1 MINCYDFEVFT
12 YDWLVVIINPVEQTE
27 TVIINDRD
35 KLIEYYEAHK
45 NEIWVGYNS
54 RNYDTGIL
62 KGILCGFN
70 PKAIN
75 DNIIYNGAK
84 VWQIDSRF
92 RDIHLFNYDCFILNT
107 GLKQLEAYMGNDIRE
122 TEVPF
127 DIPRKLTPEEI
138 QQTVKYCRHDVEQ
151 TLEVF
156 IRTKSNFDA
165 QIDLIKT
172 FKLSLNCIN
181 KTLAQLAAIILGARK
196 KEFYDEWEIRL
207 PETLQL
213 DKYKFIA
220 DWFMNPV
227 NHNYNKDYDCEIA
240 GVPHNIA
247 WGGLHGAI
255 KQYNYTCKEDE
266 MFVMADV
273 DQLYPTLMVRYK
285 LLSRAVHDY
294 KKFEN
299 ILATSLRLKAE
310 KKKKEREP
318 YKKICNIT
326 YGAEGDSNNAMYDP
340 LHRNLVCVY
349 GQVLVIDLIEKLE
362 PFCELIQSNT
372 DGILIKIKSKDFDR
386 LDDTVYDWEQRTGLH
401 MSFDTYKSVYQGDVN
416 NYIIIDEDGHYKS
429 KGGYVKEL
437 NDLDFDLPIVNEA
450 IVKYLTED
458 IPAAE
463 TINNCDE
470 LKMFQKVVKVSSKY
484 KYGWHNGEIQTD
496 KTYRVFAS
504 TNYKDTYIGKIKEK
518 GATIEKFANT
528 PEHCFIENGNVNG
541 VKVPE
546 KLNKRWYIA
555 LAEKRLRE
563 KFGAKIEG
571 DVVQEEFDFEE
582 KPKRIKKQVEKQ
594 VEKIPQKRVEIKQ
607 EDKYDFDIF

>member
-1 MINCYDFEVFT
+1 MINCYDFEVFK

-27 TVIINDRD
+27 NVIVNDPE
-35 KLIEYYEAHK
+35 KLRTYYEAHK
-45 NEIWVGYNS
+45 NDIWVGYNS
-54 RNYDTGIL
+54 RNYDSVIL
-62 KGILCGFN
+62 KSILLGFN
-70 PKAIN
+70 PKNIN
-75 DNIIYNGAK
+75 DAIIYYGAK
-84 VWQIDSRF
+84 EWQIDSKLKT
-92 RDIHLFNYDCFILNT
+92 IQLFNYDCFMLNT
-107 GLKQLEAYMGNDIRE
+107 GLKQLEAFMGNDIRE

-127 DIPRKLTPEEI
+127 NIPRKLTPEEI
-138 QQTVKYCRHDVEQ
+138 EQTVKYCRHDVEQ

-156 IRTKSNFDA
+156 IRTKSDFDS
-165 QIDLIKT
+165 QMDMIKT
-172 FKLSLNCIN
+172 FGLSLGMIN
-181 KTLAQLAAIILGARK
+181 KTKVQIAAAVLGCRK
-196 KEFYDEWEIRL
+196 IERYDEWDLKIVPCLKIE
-207 PETLQL
+207 
-213 DKYKFIA
+213 KYKSVVE
-220 DWFMNPV
+220 WFNNPV
-227 NHNYNKDYDCEIA
+227 NHNYNKSLEIEIA
-240 GVPHNIA
+240 GVPHTFG
-247 WGGLHGAI
+247 WGGLHGAPVEPI
-255 KQYNYTCKEDE
+255 HRKGLLLH
-266 MFVMADV
+266 VDV
-273 DQLYPTLMVRYK
+273 TSYYPSMMIEYDFLTRNCRDK
-285 LLSRAVHDY
+285 
-294 KKFEN
+294 KKFKE
-299 ILATSLRLKAE
+299 IYDKRVALKKAG
-310 KKKKEREP
+310 KKKEQAP
-318 YKKICNIT
+318 YKIILNGT
-326 YGAEGDSNNAMYDP
+326 YGICKDPFNPAYDPQMSNN
-340 LHRNLVCVY
+340 VCIN
-349 GQVLVIDLIEKLE
+349 GQLMLLDLIEHLE
-362 PFCELIQSNT
+362 GHCELIQSNT
-372 DGILIKIKSKDFDR
+372 DGLILQVEDTDEAFNTV
-386 LDDTVYDWEQRTGLH
+386 DDICWEWEQRTK
-401 MSFDTYKSVYQGDVN
+401 MSLGFDIVTEIWQGDVN
-416 NYIIIDEDGHYKS
+416 NYIFRFDNGKLER
-429 KGGYVKEL
+429 KGAYVKEL

>member
-1 MINCYDFEVFT
+1 MMNFYDFEVFT

-27 TVIINDRD
+27 TVIINDPE
-35 KLIEYYEAHK
+35 KLREYYESHK
-45 NEIWVGYNS
+45 KELWIGYNS
-54 RNYDTGIL
+54 RNYDTVIL
-62 KGILCGFN
+62 KSILLGFD
-70 PKAIN
+70 PKKIN
-75 DNIIYNGAK
+75 DYIILQGMK
-84 VWQIDSRF
+84 EWQIDHRF
-92 RDIHLFNYDCFILNT
+92 KEITVYNYDCFILNT
-107 GLKQLEAYMGNDIRE
+107 GLKQLEAFMGNDIRE
-122 TEVPF
+122 TSVPF
-127 DIPRKLTPEEI
+127 DIDRKLTPEEI
-138 QQTVKYCRHDVEQ
+138 EQTVKYCRHDVEQ
-151 TLEVF
+151 TIEVF
-156 IRTKSNFDA
+156 IRTKSNFNA

-172 FKLSLNCIN
+172 FNLSLNCVS

-196 KEFYDEWEIRL
+196 QVFHDEWEIRL

-213 DKYKFIA
+213 DKYKFVA
-220 DWFMNPV
+220 DWFMNHV
-227 NHNYNKDYDCEIA
+227 NHNSDKNLDCEIA
-240 GVPHNIA
+240 GIPHNIA

-255 KQYNYTCKEDE
+255 KQYNYTCKDDE

-285 LLSRAVHDY
+285 LLSRAVKDY

-318 YKKICNIT
+318 YKKLCNIT

-372 DGILIKIKSKDFDR
+372 DGILIKIKSKDFDL

-416 NYIIIDEDGHYKS
+416 NYIVIDEDGHYKS

-437 NDLDFDLPIVNEA
+437 NDLDNDLPIVNEA
-450 IVKYLTED
+450 VVKYLTKGIEPKD
-458 IPAAE
+458 

-470 LKMFQKVVKVSSKY
+470 LKQFQKVVNVSSKY
-484 KYGWHNGEIQTD
+484 KYGRHNGQKLTD
-496 KTYRVFAS
+496 KTFRVFAS
-504 TNYKDTYIGKIKEK
+504 TSYKDTYIGRCKEE
-518 GATIEKFANT
+518 GATIEKFADT

-546 KLNKRWYIA
+546 KLNKTWYIE
-555 LAEKRLRE
+555 LAEKRLRD
-563 KFGAKIEG
+563 KFGIQLKG
-571 DVVQEEFDFEE
+571 DIQQEFDFEE
-582 KPKRIKKQVEKQ
+582 VKKPKRIKKQPEIKKEIEPVEKD
-594 VEKIPQKRVEIKQ
+594 E
-607 EDKYDFDIF
+607 YGFDIF

>member
-1 MINCYDFEVFT
+1 MMNFYDFEVFT

-27 TVIINDRD
+27 TVIINDPE
-35 KLIEYYEAHK
+35 KLREYYESHK
-45 NEIWVGYNS
+45 KELWIGYNS
-54 RNYDTGIL
+54 RNYDTVIL
-62 KGILCGFN
+62 KAILLGLN

-75 DNIIYNGAK
+75 DKIIYEGLK
-84 VWQIDSRF
+84 EWQIGGRF
-92 RDIHLFNYDCFILNT
+92 KEIQLFNYDCFILNT
-107 GLKQLEAYMGNDIRE
+107 GLKQLEAFMGNDIRE
-122 TEVPF
+122 TSVPF
-127 DIPRKLTPEEI
+127 DIRRELTPEEI
-138 QQTVKYCRHDVEQ
+138 EQTVKYCRHDVEQ
-151 TLEVF
+151 TIEVF
-156 IRTKSNFDA
+156 IRTKSNFNA

-172 FKLSLNCIN
+172 FNLSLNCVS

-196 KEFYDEWEIRL
+196 QVFHDEWEIRL

-213 DKYKFIA
+213 DKYKFVA

-227 NHNYNKDYDCEIA
+227 NHNSDKDLDCEIA
-240 GVPHNIA
+240 GIPHNIA

-255 KQYNYTCKEDE
+255 KQYNYTCKDDE

-285 LLSRAVHDY
+285 LLSRAVKDY

-326 YGAEGDSNNAMYDP
+326 YGAEGDSNNAMYDS

-416 NYIIIDEDGHYKS
+416 NYIIIDQDGHYKS

-437 NDLDFDLPIVNEA
+437 SDLDNDLPIVNEA
-450 IVKYLTED
+450 IVKYLTEGIEPKD
-458 IPAAE
+458 
-463 TINNCDE
+463 TINACDD
-470 LKMFQKVVKVSSKY
+470 LIKFQKVVKVSSKY
-484 KYGWHNGEIQTD
+484 KYGWHNRQIQTD

-504 TNYKDTYIGKIKEK
+504 KSYQDTYIGKIKTE

-546 KLNKRWYIA
+546 KLNKSWYIA
-555 LAEKRLRE
+555 LAEKRLRD
-563 KFGAKIEG
+563 KFGMQLKG
-571 DVVQEEFDFEE
+571 DAEQLELDFEPE
-582 KPKRIKKQVEKQ
+582 KNRVLKNNRINKRNMNLTYSK
-594 VEKIPQKRVEIKQ
+594 
-607 EDKYDFDIF
+607 